1 MTTTRTRRALV
12 VDDVPLNR
20 KLALV
25 LLAKLGWD
33 AVEVDGGKAAL
44 EWLAINPDVDLIL
57 LDISMPDLCGED
69 VCLRLRAIPRFASLP
84 IVAYTA
90 HALPGDIDRFLT
102 NGFSAV
108 LVKPISLQGLG
119 DLISRLV
126 TD

>member
-1 MTTTRTRRALV
+1 MTTTGTRRALV
-12 VDDVPLNR
+12 VDDVPSNR

-25 LLAKLGWD
+25 FLAKLGWD

-44 EWLAINPDVDLIL
+44 EWLAVNPDVALIL

-90 HALPGDIDRFLT
+90 HALPGDIDRFLA

>member
-12 VDDVPLNR
+12 VDDVPSNR
-20 KLALV
+20 ETTIDCSAAAYFFARSHPEWEAK
-25 LLAKLGWD
+25 LLAHPTAGP
-33 AVEVDGGKAAL
+33 
-44 EWLAINPDVDLIL
+44 AIRAWRDH
-57 LDISMPDLCGED
+57 
-69 VCLRLRAIPRFASLP
+69 RAIPRFASLP